1 MPTAAGAGAV
11 IAPPRTAQALLSGAR
26 GLVDPA
32 LRAAVGTLPPS
43 MRHICGYHLGWWETD
58 GTPAAGDAGKALRP
72 ALVFGG
78 ALAAGGSEPEAVDGA
93 AAVELVHNFSL
104 LHDDVMDG

>member
-11 IAPPRTAQALLSGAR
+11 IAPPRTAPALLSDAR
-26 GLVDPA
+26 ALVDPA
-32 LRAAVGTLPPS
+32 LRAAVDTLAPS
-43 MRHICGYHLGWWETD
+43 MRHICGYPLGWWETD

-72 ALVFGG
+72 ALVFGA
-78 ALAAGGSEPEAVDGA
+78 ALAVGGPAADALAGA

-104 LHDDVMDG
+104 L